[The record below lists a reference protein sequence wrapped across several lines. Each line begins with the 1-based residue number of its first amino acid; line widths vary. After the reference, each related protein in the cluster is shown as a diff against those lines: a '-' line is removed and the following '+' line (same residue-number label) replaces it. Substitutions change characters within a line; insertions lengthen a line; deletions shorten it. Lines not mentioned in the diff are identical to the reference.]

1 MVGNTIILIHMRLLV
16 TVVDGELT
24 PRRSFLFPG
33 EDTPEEHIVEAE
45 ELYNKVRA
53 TNIPHAYC

>member
-1 MVGNTIILIHMRLLV
+1 MRLLV
-16 TVVDGELT
+16 TVVDGKLT
-24 PRRSFLFPG
+24 PRRTFLFPG